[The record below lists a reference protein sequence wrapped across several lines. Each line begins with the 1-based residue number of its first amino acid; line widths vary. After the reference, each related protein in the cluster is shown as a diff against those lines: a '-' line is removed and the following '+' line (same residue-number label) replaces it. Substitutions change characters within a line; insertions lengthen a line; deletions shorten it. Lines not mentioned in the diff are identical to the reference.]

1 MFTLLLCTVVVLPLC
16 LLRSLDSLA
25 KFGVL
30 SILSVV
36 FITFIVLIERIANP
50 AGYQPMEFPQHSILE
65 DLIEVS
71 ERAKL
76 ASLFTKLRANF
87 FNSFFCL
94 KTPLLYN
101 TTQLFLFLLAHCS
114 QPSQVKGGV
123 ISSLGTFVFAFVSQH
138 CSHLAFDTLNEKTLE
153 NWKKVTRNSVR

>member
-30 SILSVV
+30 SILSVG

-94 KTPLLYN
+94 KLHYCTILLNY
-101 TTQLFLFLLAHCS
+101 FFFCS
-114 QPSQVKGGV
+114 
-123 ISSLGTFVFAFVSQH
+123 LTA
-138 CSHLAFDTLNEKTLE
+138 LNL
-153 NWKKVTRNSVR
+153 RR